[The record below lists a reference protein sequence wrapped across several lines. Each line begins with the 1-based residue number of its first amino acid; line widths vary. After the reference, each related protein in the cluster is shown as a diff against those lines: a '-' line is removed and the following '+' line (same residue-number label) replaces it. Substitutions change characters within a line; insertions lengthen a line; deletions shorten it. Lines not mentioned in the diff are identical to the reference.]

1 MAVSWEL
8 KEKNIWQDKE
18 NPKRFKVA
26 LYYGRDARG
35 RMKKS
40 SKVIEGTITD
50 ARKLLKLH
58 EADRIKEVQSK
69 PSKKTLKEV
78 FDDWNYKGDGAQTEE
93 TTKMSNGNLQRHMI
107 EYFGDIRISKI
118 TTAQIRE
125 YLAFLKEEKNLSNLT
140 VNKHRTH
147 LNTIFNYILTVPE
160 EYGIYNN
167 PVKNIK
173 PYKVQKVQFQVY
185 EPEEA
190 KELLLSLHHSG
201 RHDLETAVN
210 VAFWCGCRREE
221 ICALKWKSVD
231 LKNDTITICEVRT
244 TAKGKVIER
253 DSTKNG
259 VIRKIG
265 ITPWFHMI
273 LENEWNHQAEM
284 KKELGSEYK
293 ENGFV
298 FCHDDG
304 SPWHPNSLSNEF
316 HKYLEKNGL
325 KVIRLHD
332 LRHTNLSLL
341 MTKMGAVEVAKLGG
355 HKKASTTTDIYGH
368 SFNNTVE
375 TGAHIIDEIINMDN
389 N

>member
-18 NPKRFKVA
+18 NPKRFKIA

-40 SKVIEGTITD
+40 SKVIEGTITE

-58 EADRIKEVQSK
+58 EADRIKEVVSK
-69 PSKKTLKEV
+69 PSKKTIKEV
-78 FDDWNYKGDGAQTEE
+78 FDDWNHKGDGAQTEE
-93 TTKMSNGNLQRHMI
+93 TTQTSNGNIQRHIM
-107 EYFGDIRISKI
+107 EYFGEVRISKI

-125 YLAFLKEEKNLSNLT
+125 YLAYLKEEKNLSSNT

-147 LNTIFNYILTVPE
+147 LNTIFNYMLTVPE
-160 EYGIYNN
+160 EYGVYKN
-167 PVKNIK
+167 PVENIK
-173 PYKVQKVQFQVY
+173 PYKARKTNFEIY

-190 KELLLSLHHSG
+190 KELLLSLRSSG

-210 VAFWCGCRREE
+210 IAFWCGCRREE
-221 ICALKWKSVD
+221 TCALKWKSVD
-231 LKNDTITICEVRT
+231 LKEDMITICEVRT

-265 ITPWFHMI
+265 IAPWFHMI
-273 LENEWNHQAEM
+273 LESERNHQQEM
-284 KKELGSEYK
+284 KKILGGEYK
-293 ENGFV
+293 DSGFV

-304 SPWHPNSLSNEF
+304 TPWHPNSLSNEF
-316 HKYLEKNGL
+316 HKYLVKNGF
-325 KVIRLHD
+325 KVIRYHD
-332 LRHTNLSLL
+332 LRHTNLSML
-341 MTKMGAVEVAKLGG
+341 MTKMGAVEVAKIGG
-355 HKKASTTTDIYGH
+355 HKKPSTTTDIYGH
-368 SFNNTVE
+368 SFDKTIE
-375 TGAHIIDEIINMDN
+375 TGAHIIDEIMDMDN
-389 N
+389 